1 MRWMILSM
9 LSSAS
14 LSAFSASVLKAGFGT
29 VQPGLA
35 LRPFGFSSQS
45 QSAAPAV
52 APQLP
57 SQGASAPTG
66 VMPRGSLLDLSV

>member
-9 LSSAS
+9 LFSAS

-29 VQPGLA
+29 VQSPQA
-35 LRPFGFSSQS
+35 PRPFNAQP
-45 QSAAPAV
+45 QSAAPSA

-57 SQGASAPTG
+57 PPGAPAPSG
-66 VMPRGSLLDLSV
+66 IMPQGSLLDLSV

>member
-1 MRWMILSM
+1 MRWIILSM

-14 LSAFSASVLKAGFGT
+14 LSAFSASVLKAGFGA
-29 VQPGLA
+29 VQPSPV
-35 LRPFGFSSQS
+35 LRPFTAQP
-45 QSAAPAV
+45 QSAAPNA

-57 SQGASAPTG
+57 PPGAPAPGG

>member
-29 VQPGLA
+29 VQPSSPT
-35 LRPFGFSSQS
+35 LRPFSAQP
-45 QSAAPAV
+45 QSAAPS
-52 APQLP
+52 APP
-57 SQGASAPTG
+57 QGAPAPGG